1 MPSRRAPPSTLPSS
15 YTLHM
20 SSSTRSLGLKILG
33 VWLILYGLIDLLGL
47 SFAYDGL
54 IMAVLALVAGVIL
67 LIGG

>member
-1 MPSRRAPPSTLPSS
+1 V
-15 YTLHM
+15 

-33 VWLILYGLIDLLGL
+33 VWLILFGLIDMLDL

-54 IMAVLALVAGVIL
+54 IMAVLALVAGVVL